1 MLFLLQNIRLAGE
14 HKDQISGI
22 SVIQVTNFYYYLSNP
37 RRALRSGTSL
47 QKLFHLKFT
56 RNKYSNLNYVR
67 FPRGDEWHA
76 ISTSR
81 PRKPCVKRHADTFVA
96 NLQTW
101 RFVWNIS
108 IYQYIH
114 DISKIIFNRSLPSK
128 QITETAKT
136 LLLITVSN
144 LVDMKTS
151 NWLFYLPMISIES
164 IPLFSTN
171 L

>member
-67 FPRGDEWHA
+67 FPRGDE
-76 ISTSR
+76 
-81 PRKPCVKRHADTFVA
+81 
-96 NLQTW
+96 
-101 RFVWNIS
+101 
-108 IYQYIH
+108 
-114 DISKIIFNRSLPSK
+114 
-128 QITETAKT
+128 
-136 LLLITVSN
+136 
-144 LVDMKTS
+144 
-151 NWLFYLPMISIES
+151 
-164 IPLFSTN
+164 
-171 L
+171 